1 MADNQTERYQKH
13 GMSEKNIIMLDFDRI
28 ESFSYTAFAYTK
40 PVSFSYFDERK
51 NEVSSWK
58 GLYVQV
64 LTCLLED
71 YPEKLYKLY
80 NTNINGGNRVD
91 FGTFE
96 VSKNMVCPRKISAD
110 FYAETSLCASAI
122 IKKIRIL
129 MDKCN
134 IDYENL
140 QIKYRKLSQNAEEVN
155 ESADKTETNMFLTEK
170 SGTENA
176 EIFKKWMVQSQ
187 NLVLCDA
194 VNYASAI
201 YDCEQLAKLLILS
214 ENRFYGSE
222 NKMGRA
228 LNMAD
233 NQTERYQKHGMS
245 EKNIIMLDFDRIESF
260 SYTAFAYTKPVSFSY
275 FDERKNEVS
284 SWKGLY
290 VQVLT
295 CLLEDYPE
303 KLYKL
308 YNTNI
313 NGGNRVDFGT
323 FEVSKNMVC
332 PRKISAD
339 FYAETSLCASA
350 IIKKIRI
357 LMDKCNIDYENLQI
371 KYRKLSQNAEEVNE
385 SADKTETNM
394 FLTEKSGTENA
405 EIFKKWMVQS
415 QNLVLCDAVNYA
427 SAIYDC
433 EQLAKLLILSENR
446 FYGSD
451 LESVLRLRTELT
463 QTVAFKEIDARQH
476 YRLGIAMENYE
487 MFLRSENCSEV
498 PDNKEIKERDKG
510 RFKKNRKVLD

>member
-1 MADNQTERYQKH
+1 MGRDLNMADNQTERYQKH
-13 GMSEKNIIMLDFDRI
+13 GMSEKNIIILDFDRI

-140 QIKYRKLSQNAEEVN
+140 QIKYRKLSKNAEVVN

-176 EIFKKWMVQSQ
+176 KIFKKWMVQSQ

-194 VNYASAI
+194 VNYA
-201 YDCEQLAKLLILS
+201 
-214 ENRFYGSE
+214 
-222 NKMGRA
+222 
-228 LNMAD
+228 AD

-245 EKNIIMLDFDRIESF
+245 EKNIIILDFDRIESF

-371 KYRKLSQNAEEVNE
+371 KYRKLSKNAEVVNE

-405 EIFKKWMVQS
+405 KIFKKWMVQS

-463 QTVAFKEIDARQH
+463 QRVAFKEIDARQN
-476 YRLGIAMENYE
+476 YRLGIAMEKYE
-487 MFLRSENCSEV
+487 MFLRSENCSEI
-498 PDNKEIKERDKG
+498 PDNKEIKKIWQ
-510 RFKKNRKVLD
+510 K